1 MMQVLTVGL
10 LALLLI
16 VGAGVYPSSSV
27 ESLDPTKRHLLQTVV
42 TVQGSH
48 GSGTGM
54 VVDDDLVITACHVLG
69 DDILNDPVIFKPN
82 VAGLRSKGLP
92 AVTLFRDVRRD
103 VCLLHA
109 PDLARAP
116 DFRNVKIATRAPK
129 EGERL
134 IGVNVKDF
142 QVGYSIGSV
151 VRLKD
156 VDAGNCTDMKR
167 EHRPPRDRKGTCII
181 TDGFSEPGWSGG
193 GLFRESGQLVGMIV
207 GGSAIPRLV
216 AVPSKWLAQMRKA
229 LALGRIRLISRWSS
243 CATFDC
249 ASRDIQ
255 AVLDTLPSRSRET
268 AEVLAQWAKVLATH
282 GEFVKAVDFATD
294 LPTGLRITASID
306 IATAYADSGHR
317 QPAEKMLRELVSFAE
332 TVRRRQSV
340 RVSELVAIG
349 TAQARIGFL
358 EEAERTFLIALE
370 AADSIEGRMLPK
382 VEGLIEVAT
391 NASKARLFGLA
402 DLAFQRA
409 LIRTPRIK
417 RDHIRIAVAQE
428 IEEQM
433 FISRLVRAD
442 EHRDDEAQSPLII
455 QRLAEIKRFA
465 DEWRIIP
472 QDVIDRTTQIAKTFH
487 RQGDT
492 ATAENLFQAL
502 IAATGPTIQERK
514 AIALSTIAQ
523 ALIDIDPDLA
533 KNLYLQARSA
543 LGEITEFYDDLESTR
558 AKAGEA
564 QVSRRTSWD
573 VDRGRFMVVEGLSRI
588 GHFEEAYQ
596 VASDID
602 VFAVRQN
609 AYHLVA
615 KDLVKSGF
623 REHAQRVATN
633 IMDDAMFASVFIENV
648 ARYE

>member
-1 MMQVLTVGL
+1 
-10 LALLLI
+10 
-16 VGAGVYPSSSV
+16 
-27 ESLDPTKRHLLQTVV
+27 
-42 TVQGSH
+42 
-48 GSGTGM
+48 M
-54 VVDDDLVITACHVLG
+54 VVDDDLVITACHVIG

-82 VAGLRSKGLP
+82 VAGQRSKGLP
-92 AVTLFRDVRRD
+92 AFVLLRDTRRD

-109 PDLARAP
+109 PDLARDS
-116 DFRNVKIATRAPK
+116 DFRRVKIATRAPK

-134 IGVNVKDF
+134 IGVNAKDF
-142 QVGYSIGSV
+142 QVGYSIGHV

-167 EHRPPRDRKGTCII
+167 EHRPPSDRKGTCII

-193 GLFRESGQLVGMIV
+193 GLFRDSGQLVGMIV
-207 GGSAIPRLV
+207 GGSAIPRLI
-216 AVPSKWLAQMRKA
+216 AVPSKWLAQMSKA
-229 LALGRIRLISRWSS
+229 RALDRIRLISRWSS
-243 CATFDC
+243 CTTFEC
-249 ASRDIQ
+249 ASRAIQ
-255 AVLDTLPSRSRET
+255 ATLDTLPSRSRET
-268 AEVLAQWAKVLATH
+268 AEVLAQWAEVLATH
-282 GEFVKAVDFATD
+282 GEFVKAVDLATD
-294 LPTGLRITASID
+294 LPTGVRIIASIN
-306 IATAYADSGHR
+306 IATAYADSGQS
-317 QPAEKMLRELVSFAE
+317 QPAKKMLRELVSFAE

-349 TAQARIGFL
+349 RAQARIGFL
-358 EEAERTFLIALE
+358 DDAERTFLIALE

-391 NASKARLFGLA
+391 NASKARLFDLA

-417 RDHIRIAVAQE
+417 RDHVRIAVAEE
-428 IEEQM
+428 IEEQV

-442 EHRDDEAQSPLII
+442 EHHDDEAQSPLII

-465 DEWRIIP
+465 DEWRTIP
-472 QDVIDRTTQIAKTFH
+472 QDVIDRTTQIAKTLH

-502 IAATGPTIQERK
+502 IAATDPRIQERK

-533 KNLYLQARSA
+533 KTLYLQARSA
-543 LGEITEFYDDLESTR
+543 LGEITGFYDDLEATR
-558 AKAGEA
+558 AKAGDA

-573 VDRGRFMVVEGLSRI
+573 VDRGRFMVVAGLSRI

-609 AYHLVA
+609 AYHLLA
-615 KDLVKSGF
+615 KDLMKSGF
-623 REHAQRVATN
+623 GEHAQRVATN
-633 IMDDAMFASVFIENV
+633 IMNDAMFASVFIENV